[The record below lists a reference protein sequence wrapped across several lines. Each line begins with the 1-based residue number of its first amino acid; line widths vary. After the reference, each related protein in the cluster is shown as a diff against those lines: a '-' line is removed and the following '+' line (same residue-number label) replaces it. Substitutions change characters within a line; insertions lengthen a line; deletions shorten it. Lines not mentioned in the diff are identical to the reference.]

1 MKIIR
6 RSGKNKKMK
15 YNLIFYSIGF
25 LILIISNIYVNNNYQ
40 DSSYQDNL
48 KTYYQ
53 EYKIKN

>member
-1 MKIIR
+1 MTTE

-15 YNLIFYSIGF
+15 YNIIFYSIGC
-25 LILIISNIYVNNNYQ
+25 LILIISNIYVNNDYQ
-40 DSSYQDNL
+40 DSSYRDNL